1 MFSLRKWCLLA
12 LSLASVLGV
21 DAKSSTGD
29 SVLVV
34 VDPAQQDSYSIFF
47 NGLKGEQ
54 AVNLRAGYRFI
65 PLPLRPGIRAY
76 IQVTEGG
83 KACNY

>member
-54 AVNLRAGYRFI
+54 TVDLKVEYVLI
-65 PLPLRPGIRAY
+65 LSTLRPGI
-76 IQVTEGG
+76 
-83 KACNY
+83 